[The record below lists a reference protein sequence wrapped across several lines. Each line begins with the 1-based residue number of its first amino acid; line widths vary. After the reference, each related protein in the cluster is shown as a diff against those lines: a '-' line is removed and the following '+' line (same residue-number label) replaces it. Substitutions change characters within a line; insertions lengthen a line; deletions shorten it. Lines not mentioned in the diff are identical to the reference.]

1 MKREQIQDFTRRVTT
16 GNRTALTVV
25 VFEILFAYI
34 ADAKEAYDVADD
46 EGFKVAIRKADS
58 CTKHLM
64 DVLDFKYEIS
74 KNLYASYLFCRKH
87 LSIAMM
93 KHSTV
98 ELDEVKEILKPLYEA
113 FLQISESDTSEPV
126 MKNAETVYAGMTYG
140 RASLNENSQITSG
153 GRGFFA

>member
-1 MKREQIQDFTRRVTT
+1 MKKEQIQDFTRRVTT

-25 VFEILFAYI
+25 VFEILFAYLE
-34 ADAKEAYDVADD
+34 DAKEAYAAGDD
-46 EGFKVAIRKADS
+46 EGYKTGIRKADS

-64 DVLDFKYEIS
+64 DVLDFKYDIS
-74 KNLYASYLFCRKH
+74 KRLYASYLFCRKH

-93 KHSTV
+93 KHSV
-98 ELDEVKEILKPLYEA
+98 EELDEVRDILNPLYEA
-113 FLQISESDTSEPV
+113 FRQISESDESEPV

-140 RASLNENSQITSG
+140 RSSLNENSQITSG